1 MSGFTKLA
9 LGCSGRSMSN
19 LTPHDVIENLVRISK
34 EIDENTEAIAEADKK
49 AVLARIA
56 HKKNWARIFLNT
68 QGSMDVKRYTAD
80 LETADTTMLASELA
94 DQESRA
100 AVGSIR
106 ALRDRLEVGR
116 SISPLVR
123 LEWGQS

>member
-1 MSGFTKLA
+1 
-9 LGCSGRSMSN
+9 MSN

-56 HKKNWARIFLNT
+56 HKKNWARINT